1 MSKVTVEQRIVDADH
16 LFFDA
21 PRERAF
27 ITGSE
32 AVAEAVKRANVDM
45 AIAYPITPQSESL
58 HLVGDVYAAGYLK
71 DYYRGENEFAVMAAV
86 HGASL
91 GGGRVFTATSGPGT
105 LRAMEM
111 FPVWAGARQP
121 IVCAFMCRGV
131 SLPPS
136 IQPEN
141 IEMAMLMDTGMLMF
155 HAEDA
160 QDFFDMILKAYAI
173 AEKPEVH
180 LPVGVFADGFFVTHT
195 RDKVMMPSADLKL
208 AAYNPQKAPV
218 PTFDMETPPMR
229 QVRDPLLIKSNFI
242 SYAANASWH
251 QEILAAAERAR
262 PHIEHYLNGLV
273 EVENPAAKIF
283 MLASGTAAS
292 QSREALK
299 ILHHEG
305 IDAGLIKVKS
315 IRPFPTEEIREA
327 THKAEVIIIPEFNV
341 GGWLAKEVM
350 AILDHNSRVVP
361 GPRVFGGMTMPVE
374 LIVNEVKR
382 EVGSGRLEVRRGTR
396 NRDGGNGEESERGW
410 KLEVGREGE

>member
-1 MSKVTVEQRIVDADH
+1 MTIQQRVVEAEH
-16 LFFDA
+16 LLFEA
-21 PRERAF
+21 TRKKAF

-45 AIAYPITPQSESL
+45 AIAYPITPQSESM
-58 HLVGDVYAAGYLK
+58 HLVGDLYAQGYLK

-111 FPVWAGARQP
+111 FPVWAGSRQP

-141 IEMAMLMDTGMLMF
+141 IEMGMLLDTGMLMF
-155 HAEDA
+155 HAETA
-160 QDFFDMILKAYAI
+160 QDFYDMILKGYVI

-180 LPVGVFADGFFVTHT
+180 LPVGVFVDGFLVTHT
-195 RDKVMMPSADLKL
+195 RDEVLLPPEELKL
-208 AAYNPQKAPV
+208 PPYNPQCAPV

-229 QVRDPLLIKSNFI
+229 IARDPLLNKSNFI

-251 QEILAAAERAR
+251 QEIHAAANRAR
-262 PHIEHYLNGLV
+262 KHIDRYMGGLV
-273 EVENPAAKIF
+273 EVENPEAKVLIV
-283 MLASGTAAS
+283 ASGTAVS
-292 QSREALK
+292 QSREALRS
-299 ILHHEG
+299 LEQEG
-305 IDAGLIKVKS
+305 IEAGLIKIKS
-315 IRPFPTEEIREA
+315 IRPFPTEELIEL
-327 THKAEVIIIPEFNV
+327 TENAELIVVPEFNAD
-341 GGWLAKEVM
+341 GWLAREVK
-350 AILDHNSRVVP
+350 AALDRNSRVVA

-374 LIVNEVKR
+374 LIVNEVKQGLR
-382 EVGSGRLEVRRGTR
+382 K
-396 NRDGGNGEESERGW
+396 GG
-410 KLEVGREGE
+410 